1 MFLALLLSEKQD
13 MIIQNQFQH
22 EVYLENTKRRFSE
35 RSIDS
40 DLNDHITSLLAGED
54 DFQPQNFQ
62 DYSLSEIFNYLKASH
77 DYYLNTCVPRLEN
90 TLVHLIKK
98 AGDNHR
104 STQLYF
110 LLLSNYKN
118 ELIDHIEKEEQVLF
132 TYVENKLDGKE
143 ASEVDT
149 YAINYFLNSHNDNVV
164 LDIDQLKADML
175 KQNTELSDEFSFAML
190 FRQLEFLQR
199 DLAIHALIEDHVFIP
214 MLLKRM

>member
-1 MFLALLLSEKQD
+1 
-13 MIIQNQFQH
+13 MIIQNQFQQ

-35 RSIDS
+35 RN
-40 DLNDHITSLLAGED
+40 LNSNLNAHITSLLAGEEE
-54 DFQPQNFQ
+54 FKPQNFQ
-62 DYSLSEIFNYLKASH
+62 SYTLSEIFNYLTVSH
-77 DYYLNTCVPRLEN
+77 DYYLNTCIPKLEN
-90 TLVHLIKK
+90 TLIQLIKK
-98 AGDNHR
+98 AAVNHK

-132 TYVENKLDGKE
+132 TYVQNKLDGKE
-143 ASEVDT
+143 NSEVDT

-164 LDIDQLKADML
+164 LEIDQLKADML
-175 KQNTELSDEFSFAML
+175 KQNTGLSNEFSFEML

-214 MLLKRM
+214 MLLEQM